1 MQSGFRMALA
11 DSQTALSGAHGGFHL
26 IEFKPHRKC
35 KEEHDHNPD
44 QGRMR
49 PLFWTSGPKTIVNIP
64 LPRSFFELS

>member
-1 MQSGFRMALA
+1 MESIFRMTPTG
-11 DSQTALSGAHGGFHL
+11 SQTALSGARGDFSL

-35 KEEHDHNPD
+35 KEEHDHEPD
-44 QGRMR
+44 QRQMR